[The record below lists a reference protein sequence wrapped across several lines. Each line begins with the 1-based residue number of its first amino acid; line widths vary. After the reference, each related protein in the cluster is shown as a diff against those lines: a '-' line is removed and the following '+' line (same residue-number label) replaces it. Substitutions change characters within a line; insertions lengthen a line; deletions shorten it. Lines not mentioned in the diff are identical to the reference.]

1 MQAEQ
6 IEINGDIFT
15 FSTYNGLNVIVAPTG
30 YINATNLCK
39 QCGKDFRHY
48 KENQEW
54 TEIINYF
61 EKQQPS
67 EFRRLVGPAEYRIHS
82 GIPDKYKFLR
92 GTYVHPDL
100 IHFVAH
106 WCSIEY
112 AFKVSKVMNLI
123 NERANITETPSNEN
137 LNLVIEQLKKE
148 NEELK
153 RNINENRHTIDQY
166 GRTINEQ
173 ADEIYTQS
181 VRSNVNTRKLTFL
194 LDDEGRIKMSADNQ
208 RKFPHFII
216 RYEFPASMNI
226 RMMLKR
232 ELRIKSIS
240 NIPLPDYERIINW
253 LDTLNPKS
261 RIEGDQ

>member
-30 YINATNLCK
+30 YINATNLCN
-39 QCGKDFRHY
+39 QCGKDFFNY
-48 KENQEW
+48 KQNKEW
-54 TEIINYF
+54 AEIVNYF
-61 EKQQPS
+61 EKQQPC
-67 EFRRLVGPAEYRIHS
+67 EITGLVGPAEYRIHS

-153 RNINENRHTIDQY
+153 RN
-166 GRTINEQ
+166 INEQ

>member
-54 TEIINYF
+54 TEIVNYF
-61 EKQQPS
+61 EKQQLS

-123 NERANITETPSNEN
+123 NERANITETPSNGN

-148 NEELK
+148 NDELK
-153 RNINENRHTIDQY
+153 RN
-166 GRTINEQ
+166 INEQ

>member
-30 YINATNLCK
+30 YINATNLCN

-54 TEIINYF
+54 TEIVNYF
-61 EKQQPS
+61 EKQQLS

-123 NERANITETPSNEN
+123 NERAQITETPSNEN

-148 NEELK
+148 NDELK
-153 RNINENRHTIDQY
+153 RN
-166 GRTINEQ
+166 INEQ